1 MDNVTQ
7 RLFVPTAEGQEMR
20 SHLSYRAKR
29 ELVCQ
34 IAPRYREA
42 SSALKEVILDEF
54 VAATGY
60 ARKYAIRLLNHPVDL
75 KLTIERPRPPH
86 YGPAV
91 QQALHLAWTAAN
103 HICAKRLIPFLPL
116 LVESLERHG
125 HLHLSEECRSQLLS
139 MSPAT
144 ADRILRP
151 YRKQERHGLSTT
163 RAGTLLK
170 KQIPIRTFQDWNE
183 AKAGFMEADLVAHC
197 GHQTDGSFL
206 YTLTLTDIAT
216 GWTEF
221 LPLLNRTQEA
231 VVAALKRMQHLLP
244 FPMLGID
251 TDNGAEFI
259 NVELMAYCEQAH
271 LTFTRGRPR
280 HSNDQCYVEQKN
292 GQIVRQVV
300 GYDRFTG
307 ELAYRQLTELYRAL
321 RVYVNCFQPSM
332 KLQTKK
338 REGSKVRRTY
348 DQAQTPMQ
356 RLLASDAVPPNKQ
369 QELLRITQAL
379 DPLRLL
385 RQLEQLQKA
394 LFQHAIKPG
403 AASPSLEDSSTL
415 PFSVKLVTSE
425 QVPANGI
432 PGTAP
437 SLLKKERRRRYRRS
451 GRPHNWRTRT
461 DPFEGEWEQIS
472 SWLLANPELTGVDIF
487 HKLEQLSPGRYRP
500 TQVRTLQRGL
510 GKLRER
516 LLVTFNDQWGEEVV
530 NGHTPTP
537 ELRGEIVAGIC

>member
-7 RLFVPTAEGQEMR
+7 RLFVHTAEGKEVR

-42 SSALKEVILDEF
+42 SSALKEIILDEF

-60 ARKYAIRLLNHPVDL
+60 ARKYAIRLLNHPVEL
-75 KLTIERPRPPH
+75 KLTIERPRPPR
-86 YGPAV
+86 YGPEV
-91 QQALHLAWTAAN
+91 QQALHLTWTAAN
-103 HICAKRLIPFLPL
+103 HMCAKRLMPFLPT

-125 HLHLSEECRSQLLS
+125 HLHLSQECRMQLLA

-151 YRKQERHGLSTT
+151 YRKQERHGISTT
-163 RAGTLLK
+163 RSGTLLK
-170 KQIPIRTFQDWNE
+170 KQIPIRTFEEWQE
-183 AKAGFMEADLVAHC
+183 TRPGFLEADLVAHC
-197 GHQTDGSFL
+197 GTEIEGSYL

-216 GWTEF
+216 GWTEC
-221 LPLLNRTQEA
+221 LPLLGRGESA
-231 VVAALKRMQHLLP
+231 VVAALKRAKPLLP
-244 FPMLGID
+244 FPILGLD
-251 TDNGAEFI
+251 TDNGGEFI
-259 NVELMAYCEQAH
+259 NLELLAFCQQAQI
-271 LTFTRGRPR
+271 TFTRGRPR
-280 HSNDQCYVEQKN
+280 RSTDQCYVEQKN

-332 KLQTKK
+332 KLQTKQ

-415 PFSVKLVTSE
+415 QFSVKLVTSE

-537 ELRGEIVAGIC
+537 ELRGEIVVGIR